1 MQRKNESFHDLVDA
15 IFYTILMIFVLF
27 VLASQLEEK
36 EPVVTYCGQEYTT
49 EDYFSMRSEMD
60 ANETLEKE
68 NARELSETIVHARY
82 QEEST
87 TRQVIT
93 LDFDERLL
101 LAKIAMAEAES
112 ECIICKALVIGTV
125 LNRVESDRFP
135 DSIREVLYQKNQFT
149 PVQNGRFDSIEPNE
163 DCYEALRLI
172 EEGYVDLM
180 GATYFEATSDCETWH
195 SRNLEKLVEH
205 CGTTFYKE
213 RDTE

>member
-1 MQRKNESFHDLVDA
+1 MQRKNESFPDLEAA

-27 VLASQLEEK
+27 VLVSQPEEK
-36 EPVVTYCGQEYTT
+36 EPVVEYCGQEYTT
-49 EDYFSMRSEMD
+49 QDYFSMRSEMD
-60 ANETLEKE
+60 AHEKLEKE
-68 NARELSETIVHARY
+68 KAREISESIIQARY
-82 QEEST
+82 QEENT
-87 TRQVIT
+87 PRQVLK
-93 LDFDERLL
+93 LDSEERYL

-112 ECIICKALVIGTV
+112 ECITCKALVIGTV
-125 LNRVESDRFP
+125 LNRVESDKFP
-135 DSIREVLYQKNQFT
+135 DSIREVLYQKNQFS
-149 PVQNGRFDSIEPNE
+149 PVCNGRFESIEPNE

-172 EEGYVDLM
+172 EEGYVDRM